1 MATGTVRNAPVACFL
16 EDGVQALVQGA
27 DFTQIRGAGI

>member
-1 MATGTVRNAPVACFL
+1 MAAGTLRNAPVACFL

-27 DFTQIRGAGI
+27 DFTQLSGVAI